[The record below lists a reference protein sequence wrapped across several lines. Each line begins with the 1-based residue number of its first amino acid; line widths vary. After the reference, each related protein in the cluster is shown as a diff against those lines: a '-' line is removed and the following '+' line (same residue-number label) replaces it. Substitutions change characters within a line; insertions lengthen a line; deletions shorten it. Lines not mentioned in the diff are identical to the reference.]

1 MKIMLTSFKR
11 SHGHTAA
18 LSAPDPAAGHHQPTP
33 VPEILDPHG
42 QVWVRLWGQKYCN
55 FYKLKICGNL
65 VSSKSIDAI
74 FPTVFAHFMSLC
86 HILGIPAI
94 LKIFITVFVMMI
106 MIIDP

>member
-11 SHGHTAA
+11 SQGRTAA
-18 LSAPDPAAGHHQPTP
+18 RSAPDPAAGHHQPTP
-33 VPEILDPHG
+33 LPEILDPHG

-55 FYKLKICGNL
+55 FYKLKICGSH

-94 LKIFITVFVMMI
+94 LKIFIIVFVMMI
-106 MIIDP
+106 MISDS

>member
-1 MKIMLTSFKR
+1 MKIMWTSFKR
-11 SHGHTAA
+11 SHGRTAA
-18 LSAPDPAAGHHQPTP
+18 LSAPDPAAGHCQPTP
-33 VPEILDPHG
+33 VSEILDPHG

-106 MIIDP
+106 MISDP